1 MTYETGT
8 HGFRR
13 LYRASL
19 NTLRGLRAATVSEAA
34 LREELI
40 LLCIG
45 VPAGLFLAPS
55 VGWYVAMIGVLL
67 LVLAIEL
74 LNTGL
79 EILCDHVTP
88 EYHPTI
94 GVVKDVGSAAVFCG
108 LSFAVL
114 VWVGAAVVK
123 FDLMAKAR
131 VLLGV

>member
-1 MTYETGT
+1 MSGGKTE
-8 HGFRR
+8 R
-13 LYRASL
+13 
-19 NTLRGLRAATVSEAA
+19 EAA

-45 VPAGLFLAPS
+45 IPAGLFLAPS

-74 LNTGL
+74 LNTGI

-88 EYHPTI
+88 EFHPTI

-108 LSFAVL
+108 LCFAVL
-114 VWVGAAVVK
+114 VWAGAAIVK
-123 FDLMAKAR
+123 FELMAKAHI
-131 VLLGV
+131 LLGI